1 MAVQTISELLWGSRA
16 KARYLYLV
24 AAVLFFTCLGG
35 KELWTQEHR
44 WADIVSG
51 MFIRHD
57 FLHPYLGNAQ
67 YYDKPLLSYWLMAG
81 LSWLMGGVNTLA
93 LRIPSALAGLLAVW
107 SVVRMGTFIKDKA
120 LGLLAGWL
128 FVTTYFL
135 VFWARVSSADMLN
148 VAGTFFALA
157 WYLDHRDS
165 TRFFDYFVF
174 FITLAFTALC
184 KGLGGAIVPMIGVL
198 VDVCQRRRFSI
209 LLAWRLYAA
218 LVPALMLY
226 FLPFWASSHFGG
238 HQYGESGLYLVYRE
252 NILRYF
258 QPFDHEGPI
267 YTYLIFLPLYLL
279 PWTIFFVPALC
290 ALPRRFKHLNE
301 RERWLCFTFAAVF
314 LFFTL
319 SGSRRSYYVLP
330 IVPFALLFTAE
341 WLAASTNVRLQ
352 KTVAGFIISMSMILW
367 VAVDMVP
374 AWVSQNY
381 GMPYFAKLVEM
392 ESAGQAYSIV
402 LLDAESKVNFYLG
415 LSPTVKNV
423 PVIGDRETQTEK
435 TLRARYPFLAHP
447 DKNTI
452 YVSRQLYLE
461 ELLPNFAGYRLVLM
475 PESPFQR
482 WSPSNEDDQPIAFV
496 PRTNTMGIDHR
507 E

>member
-1 MAVQTISELLWGSRA
+1 MTFQMMGELLWGPRA

-67 YYDKPLLSYWLMAG
+67 YYDKPLLSYWMMAG
-81 LSWLMGGVNTLA
+81 LSWVMGGVNTLA
-93 LRIPSALAGLLAVW
+93 LRLPSAFAGLLALW
-107 SVVRMGTFIKDKA
+107 SVVRMGAFIKDRA
-120 LGLLAGWL
+120 LGLLAGWM

-165 TRFFDYFVF
+165 TRFFDYLVF
-174 FITLAFTALC
+174 FITLALTALC

-198 VDVCQRRRFSI
+198 VDVCQRRRFSV
-209 LLAWRLYAA
+209 LANGRLYAA
-218 LVPALMLY
+218 LVPALILY

-238 HQYGESGLYLVYRE
+238 QQYGESGLYLVYRE
-252 NILRYF
+252 NILRYL
-258 QPFDHEGPI
+258 QPFDHVDPF
-267 YTYLIFLPLYLL
+267 YTYFIFLPIYLL
-279 PWTIFFVPALC
+279 PWTVFFLPAIF
-290 ALPRRFKHLNE
+290 ALPRRYKNFNE
-301 RERWLCFTFAAVF
+301 RERWLCLTLAAVF

-341 WLAASTNVRLQ
+341 WLAASTNAVLK
-352 KTVAGFIISMSMILW
+352 KTVAGLIISMSIVLW
-367 VAVDMVP
+367 IAIDMMP

-381 GMPYFAKLVEM
+381 GMPYFAKLIQVES
-392 ESAGQAYSIV
+392 EGQSYPIV

-415 LSPTVKNV
+415 LSPTAKNV
-423 PVIGDRETQTEK
+423 PVVGDREAQTAA
-435 TLRARYPFLAHP
+435 TLRVRYPVLAHP

-461 ELLPNFAGYRLVLM
+461 ALLPSFPGYRLVVM
-475 PESPFQR
+475 PASPFQA
-482 WSPSNEDDQPIAFV
+482 WISGSEADQPIAFV

>member
-1 MAVQTISELLWGSRA
+1 MAVQTIGELLWGPRA
-16 KARYLYLV
+16 KARYLYLA

-35 KELWTQEHR
+35 RELWTQEHR

-51 MFIRHD
+51 MFFRHD

-81 LSWLMGGVNTLA
+81 LSWLMGGVNSLA
-93 LRIPSALAGLLAVW
+93 LRLPSAFAGLLALW
-107 SVVRMGTFIKDKA
+107 SVVRIGTFVKNRS
-120 LGLLAGWL
+120 LGLLAGWM
-128 FVTTYFL
+128 FITTYFL
-135 VFWARVSSADMLN
+135 VFWARISSADMLN

-165 TRFFDYFVF
+165 NRFLDYFVF
-174 FITLAFTALC
+174 FITLALTALC
-184 KGLGGAIVPMIGVL
+184 KGLGGAIVPMIGVFI
-198 VDVCQRRRFSI
+198 DVCQRRRFQV
-209 LLAWRLYAA
+209 LWEWRLVAA
-218 LVPALMLY
+218 FVPALIIY

-238 HQYGESGLYLVYRE
+238 QQYGESGLYLVYRE

-258 QPFDHEGPI
+258 QPFDHEGPF
-267 YTYLIFLPLYLL
+267 YTYFIFLPLYLL
-279 PWTIFFVPALC
+279 PWTIFFLPALFT
-290 ALPRRFKHLNE
+290 LPRRFAQWNE
-301 RERWLCFTFAAVF
+301 RERWLCLTLAAVF

-330 IVPFALLFTAE
+330 IVPFAILFTAE
-341 WLAASTNVRLQ
+341 WLLSGRVLLQ
-352 KTVAGFIISMSMILW
+352 KTIAALVVSMLIILW
-367 VAVDMVP
+367 IGIDMLP

-381 GMPYFAKLVEM
+381 GMPYFAKLIEVES
-392 ESAGQAYSIV
+392 EGQTYNIV

-415 LSPTVKNV
+415 LSPSVKNMQV
-423 PVIGDRETQTEK
+423 AGEREAQTSK
-435 TLRARYPFLAHP
+435 SLHARYPELAHP
-447 DKNTI
+447 DQNTI

-461 ELLPNFAGYRLVLM
+461 AMLPYFSGYRLVVM
-475 PESPFQR
+475 PVSPFQA
-482 WSPSNEDDQPIAFV
+482 WTSGNEADQPIAFV